1 MSEPIIFAIGI
12 GSASIIS
19 IVAMAHLH
27 TPLRAILTDLCGTSD
42 RAAFWC
48 AFSNIT
54 LFLLPLIL
62 MLDYQPETNSGA
74 WLWVLAAVLKRGL
87 VGLAISVVTLGFVI
101 ASFICRGDVSVVIPQ
116 RQNS

>member
-1 MSEPIIFAIGI
+1 MNDATIFALGI
-12 GSASIIS
+12 GTACIGS

-27 TPLRAILTDLCGTSD
+27 RPLRAILTDLCGTTD

-54 LFLLPLIL
+54 LFLLPLIF
-62 MLDYQPETNSGA
+62 MLDYQPDANGGA

-87 VGLAISVVTLGFVI
+87 VGLVISVVTLGIVI
-101 ASFICRGDVSVVIPQ
+101 ASFIRRGDVRALSPQ